1 MFQKIKNEWFS
12 NVKGD
17 VLSGIVVA
25 LALIPEA
32 IAFSVIAGVDPMV
45 GLYAAFCIA
54 VTISFV
60 GGRPGMISAA
70 TGAMAL
76 LMVTIVKD
84 YGLQYLFATTILTGV
99 VQIIFGVLKLS
110 SLMKFVPRS
119 VMSGFVN
126 ALGILIF
133 TAQLPHF
140 KGVNWQMYALVAL
153 GLVIIYLFPRIT
165 TAVPSTLVSIIIVTS
180 IALLSGFELRTVG
193 DMGNL
198 PTELPFFSIPDV
210 PFTLETLAII
220 LPYSIMLAVIGL
232 LESLLTASLLDDITD
247 TPSNKHKE
255 ASGQGIANIV
265 AGFFGGMAGC
275 AMIGQSLINMKS
287 GGRGRLSTFV
297 AGGFLI
303 VLLFVLGDY
312 VVHIPMAALVAV
324 MIMVSIG
331 TFDWNSVFTLHKVP
345 KGDAFVMVV
354 TVAIVLVTHNLGLGV
369 IIGTV
374 ISAVLF
380 AANMA
385 KIHVKHFYI
394 GEKKRYT
401 VHGQLFFASTTA
413 FINTFQFKED
423 VKEVEIDFTHAHIWD
438 DSAVAAVD
446 KVVMKYEQNGVK
458 VNITGLNERS
468 SQLVTKLATYNKNKE
483 QAVS

>member
-1 MFQKIKNEWFS
+1 MFQTIKNDWFS

-32 IAFSVIAGVDPMV
+32 IAFSVIAGVDPTV

-60 GGRPGMISAA
+60 GGRTGMISAA

-76 LMVTIVKD
+76 LMVTLVKD
-84 YGLQYLFATTILTGV
+84 HGLQYLFATTILTGI
-99 VQIIFGVLKLS
+99 VQIIFGVFKLS
-110 SLMKFVPRS
+110 SFMKFVPKS
-119 VMSGFVN
+119 VMSGFKFTWN
-126 ALGILIF
+126 FSF

-140 KGVNWQMYALVAL
+140 KNATWQMYALVVL
-153 GLVIIYLFPRIT
+153 GLAIIYLFPRIT
-165 TAVPSTLVSIIIVTS
+165 TAVPSTLISIIIVTS
-180 IALLSGFELRTVG
+180 IALMSGLQLKTVG
-193 DMGNL
+193 DMGSL
-198 PTELPFFSIPDV
+198 PKELPFFSIPDV
-210 PFTLETLAII
+210 PFTLETLGII
-220 LPYSIMLAVIGL
+220 LPYAVMLAIIGL
-232 LESLLTASLLDDITD
+232 LESLLTASVLDDMTH
-247 TPSNKHKE
+247 TESNKHKE
-255 ASGQGIANIV
+255 ARGQGIANIV

-275 AMIGQSLINMKS
+275 AMIGQSVINIKS

-331 TFDWNSVFTLHKVP
+331 TFDWNSVATIHKVP
-345 KGDAFVMVV
+345 KGNAFVMIV
-354 TVAIVLVTHNLGLGV
+354 TVVVVLITHNLGLGV

-380 AANMA
+380 AFNMA
-385 KIHVKHFYI
+385 KIHVKHLYI
-394 GEKKRYT
+394 ENKKIYEI
-401 VHGQLFFASTTA
+401 HGQLFFASTA
-413 FINTFQFKED
+413 DFINAF
-423 VKEVEIDFTHAHIWD
+423 HW
-438 DSAVAAVD
+438 
-446 KVVMKYEQNGVK
+446 MK
-458 VNITGLNERS
+458 I
-468 SQLVTKLATYNKNKE
+468 
-483 QAVS
+483 

>member
-1 MFQKIKNEWFS
+1 MLQTVKTEWFS

-17 VLSGIVVA
+17 VLSGVVVA

-54 VTISFV
+54 VTIAFV

-76 LMVTIVKD
+76 LMVTLVKD
-84 YGLQYLFATTILTGV
+84 HGVQYLFAATILTGV

-110 SLMKFVPRS
+110 SLMKFIPRS

-140 KGVNWQMYALVAL
+140 QGAHWQMYMLVAL
-153 GLVIIYLFPRIT
+153 GLTIIYLFPRIT
-165 TAVPSTLVSIIIVTS
+165 TAVPSTLVAIIVVTG
-180 IALLSGFELRTVG
+180 IVLVSGLELRTVG

-198 PTELPFFSIPDV
+198 PKELPFFSIPDV
-210 PFTLETLAII
+210 PFTLETLRII
-220 LPYSIMLAVIGL
+220 LPYSVMLAVIGL
-232 LESLLTASLLDDITD
+232 LESLLTASLLDDMTD
-247 TPSNKHKE
+247 TPSSKHKE
-255 ASGQGIANIV
+255 ARGQGIANIV

-275 AMIGQSLINMKS
+275 AMIGQSVINIKS

-303 VLLFVLGDY
+303 ILLFVLGDF
-312 VVHIPMAALVAV
+312 VVHIPMVALVAV

-331 TFDWNSVFTLHKVP
+331 TFDWQSVLSLHKVP
-345 KGDAFVMVV
+345 KGDAFVMLV

-369 IIGTV
+369 IIGTM
-374 ISAVLF
+374 ISAILF
-380 AANMA
+380 AAKIA
-385 KIHVKHFYI
+385 KLHVKHSHV
-394 GEKKRYT
+394 GEKKVYA
-401 VHGQLFFASTTA
+401 VYGQLFFASATE
-413 FINTFQFKED
+413 FVNIFHFKES
-423 VKEVEIDFTHAHIWD
+423 VKEIEIDFTHAHVWD
-438 DSAVAAVD
+438 DSAVAAID

-458 VNITGLNERS
+458 VHVVGLNERS
-468 SQLVTKLATYNKNKE
+468 AQLVKKLASYN
-483 QAVS
+483 